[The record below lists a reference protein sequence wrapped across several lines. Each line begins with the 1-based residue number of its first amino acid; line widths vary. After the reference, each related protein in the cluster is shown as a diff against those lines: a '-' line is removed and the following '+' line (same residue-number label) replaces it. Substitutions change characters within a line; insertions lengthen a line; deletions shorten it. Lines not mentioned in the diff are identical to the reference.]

1 METGIGLGSNLGDR
15 LDCLVQ
21 ARDRLA
27 GHPDVRVLA
36 QSPVYET
43 EPVGVA
49 PEYSRLRFLN
59 AVLIIETSL
68 APRDLVR
75 FTHEIETALGRRRL
89 ADRYAPRPIDLDILY
104 MGRLETADS
113 ELTLPHPQCRS
124 RCFVL
129 APLADVRPDLRL
141 PGDDLTIAQHL
152 AARNDSQAVLLYS
165 RDW

>member
-15 LDCLVQ
+15 LACLAQ
-21 ARDRLA
+21 ARDRLVA
-27 GHPDVRVLA
+27 HPAVRLLA

-49 PEYSRLRFLN
+49 PEYSRLHFLN
-59 AVLIIETSL
+59 AVLIIDTSL
-68 APRDLVR
+68 PPPALAR
-75 FTHEIETALGRRRL
+75 FAHEIETALGRRRT
-89 ADRYAPRPIDLDILY
+89 ADRYTPRPVDLDLLY

-124 RCFVL
+124 RRFVPD
-129 APLADVRPDLRL
+129 PLADVRPDLVL
-141 PGDDLTIAQHL
+141 PGDELTVAQHL
-152 AARNDSQAVLLYS
+152 AACNDTQSVVVYS